1 MAWDNIANLEE
12 RNKNQKKVYINL
24 DNIDSLFD
32 INKTDKQALCYDKI
46 FNLCQKYITI
56 YMKFTTNF
64 ELKKELAY
72 SAICKL
78 YIHFKKTLLKMQNAN
93 PEVKP
98 ELVFYLS
105 QFYYYVHLTARNEVY
120 MYHSRLKKSPQFI
133 EFRNDVDY
141 SQPIET
147 YINSLEDIDSY
158 IPVDEK
164 IVLASNDYNIN
175 NKKTEDLESFDN
187 ETSFNQILE
196 KVKCYFSEEE
206 IIIIKD
212 IYFGNMKIS
221 NKKLISIKQKLEN
234 NKELFKVLFESLGG
248 I

>member
-1 MAWDNIANLEE
+1 
-12 RNKNQKKVYINL
+12 
-24 DNIDSLFD
+24 
-32 INKTDKQALCYDKI
+32 
-46 FNLCQKYITI
+46 
-56 YMKFTTNF
+56 MKFTSNF
-64 ELKKELAY
+64 ELKRELSY

-78 YIHFKKTLLKMQNAN
+78 YIHFKRTLTKMQNTN
-93 PEVKP
+93 PEKKP

-158 IPVDEK
+158 IPVDER

-175 NKKTEDLESFDN
+175 NKKTEDLEKFDN

-196 KVKCYFSEEE
+196 KIKCYFTDEE

-221 NKKLISIKQKLEN
+221 NKKLLSIKQKLEN
-234 NKELFKVLFESLGG
+234 NKELFNILFESLGG

>member
-1 MAWDNIANLEE
+1 MAWDNITNLEE
-12 RNKNQKKVYINL
+12 RNKNQKKVYISL
-24 DNIDSLFD
+24 DNVDELFD
-32 INKTDKQALCYDKI
+32 INKHDKNALCYDKI
-46 FNLCQKYITI
+46 FNLCQKYITM
-56 YMKFTTNF
+56 YMKFTSNF

-78 YIHFKKTLLKMQNAN
+78 YIHFKKTLLKMQNTN
-93 PEVKP
+93 PDKKP

-105 QFYYYVHLTARNEVY
+105 QFYYYVHLTARNEIY
-120 MYHSRLKKSPQFI
+120 MYNKKLKNSPQFI

-141 SQPIET
+141 SQPIEN

-164 IVLASNDYNIN
+164 IVLVSNDFNIN
-175 NKKTEDLESFDN
+175 NKKIEDFRNFDN
-187 ETSFNQILE
+187 EQNFNQILE
-196 KVKCYFSEEE
+196 KIKCYFTEEE

-221 NKKLISIKQKLEN
+221 NKKLFSIKQKLEN
-234 NKELFKVLFESLGG
+234 NKELFNILFNSLN
-248 I
+248 

>member
-1 MAWDNIANLEE
+1 
-12 RNKNQKKVYINL
+12 
-24 DNIDSLFD
+24 
-32 INKTDKQALCYDKI
+32 
-46 FNLCQKYITI
+46 
-56 YMKFTTNF
+56 MKFTSNF

-78 YIHFKKTLLKMQNAN
+78 YIHFKKTLLKMQSTN
-93 PEVKP
+93 PDKKP

-105 QFYYYVHLTARNEVY
+105 QFYYYVHLTARNEIY
-120 MYHSRLKKSPQFI
+120 MYNKKLKNSPQFI

-141 SQPIET
+141 SQPIEN

-164 IVLASNDYNIN
+164 IVLVSNDFNIN
-175 NKKTEDLESFDN
+175 NKKIEDFKSFDN
-187 ETSFNQILE
+187 EKNFNQILE
-196 KVKCYFSEEE
+196 KVKCYFTEEE

-221 NKKLISIKQKLEN
+221 NKKLFSIKQKLEN
-234 NKELFKVLFESLGG
+234 NKELFNILFNSLN
-248 I
+248 